1 MGGIPLRLSAS
12 CLCFVV
18 KTSTLRTSQQST
30 FASIPQYEQIL
41 LRFKTCHN
49 CNATFFL
56 SFWYS
61 ILVSFLFIAYDLF
74 MNIFKKQKSHRV
86 GSLLIQN
93 NLQSK
98 IDTHWCGTL
107 ILLIQIITK
116 LFHVVIIQKTFL
128 LCQLN
133 HLLKNLIPHN
143 LSRIVLI

>member
-49 CNATFFL
+49 CETTFFFSL

-61 ILVSFLFIAYDLF
+61 IFVSFLFIAYDLL
-74 MNIFKKQKSHRV
+74 MNILKNKNPTEWDHFWFKATCNQKSTPTSVEHWFCWFKLLPNFFIW
-86 GSLLIQN
+86 SLY
-93 NLQSK
+93 K
-98 IDTHWCGTL
+98 
-107 ILLIQIITK
+107 K
-116 LFHVVIIQKTFL
+116 LFYYVKLIIF
-128 LCQLN
+128 
-133 HLLKNLIPHN
+133 
-143 LSRIVLI
+143 